1 MASFRAHWNED
12 AAETTGPAL
21 HLRTVSRAAP
31 PRPRWSQL
39 YLSLSVI
46 GVIGTTAHFI
56 AAGPVL
62 LEVVDAGF
70 AFVLFVALA
79 GWVHLN
85 RIALTRLDEP
95 GTGIGRP
102 RIRVLKSRARPADEA
117 YADNGVVRLDPDERI
132 VLPYDFR

>member
-12 AAETTGPAL
+12 VAETTGAAR

-31 PRPRWSQL
+31 PPPRWSRL
-39 YLSLSVI
+39 YLSLGVI
-46 GVIGTTAHFI
+46 GVIGTAAHFTVR
-56 AAGPVL
+56 GPVL

-70 AFVLFVALA
+70 AFLLFVTLA

-85 RIALTRLDEP
+85 RIALARLDEP
-95 GTGIGRP
+95 DTGIGRP
-102 RIRVLKSRARPADEA
+102 RIRVVKSRD
-117 YADNGVVRLDPDERI
+117 GVVRLDPDERV